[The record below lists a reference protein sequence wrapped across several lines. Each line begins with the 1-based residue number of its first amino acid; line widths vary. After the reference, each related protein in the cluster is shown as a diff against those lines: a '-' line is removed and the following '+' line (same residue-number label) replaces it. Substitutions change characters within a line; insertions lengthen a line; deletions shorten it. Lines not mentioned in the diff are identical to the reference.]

1 MAFRLM
7 DFGIPNFDTNVDYLY
22 KTAVEHGESHVCGNE
37 EYLVYRMN
45 HTPMLVVLRFQFEED
60 GETPANVIAHTVLD
74 SALRWPREMVQSV
87 EGDHVVIMD
96 GGMWFNAELINPSA
110 EGDEYIP
117 TIYPDQVKFGRTP
130 ISCDADYTY
139 TEGKFVPGTDGN
151 VQLLARVEAVTP
163 MIVSK
168 LWLFSV
174 VRLKTEKGLIDVTV
188 GRDAMEKQLD
198 FCNVGDLC
206 FIQGPLSLMKTWE

>member
-22 KTAVEHGESHVCGNE
+22 KTAVEHGESHVCDNE
-37 EYLVYRMN
+37 EYLVYRMSD
-45 HTPMLVVLRFQFEED
+45 TPMLVVLRFQFEED
-60 GETPANVIAHTVLD
+60 GETPANVVAHTFLDSDVRWFENGVLSEDSQGASVLD
-74 SALRWPREMVQSV
+74 VDLWKK
-87 EGDHVVIMD
+87 
-96 GGMWFNAELINPSA
+96 AEIINPTA
-110 EGDEYIP
+110 QGNCYIP
-117 TIYPDQVKFGRTP
+117 MMFPDQVKFGRTP

-139 TEGKFVPGTDGN
+139 TEGQFVVGDGEILK
-151 VQLLARVEAVTP
+151 LLARVESVTP

-174 VRLKTEKGLIDVTV
+174 VRLKTEYGVLDVTV
-188 GRDAMEKQLD
+188 GRDTMEKQLD